1 MYSPFA
7 LKGSANIG
15 KIPDYQKIFD
25 RMIEIYN
32 IRR

>member
-15 KIPDYQKIFD
+15 KIPDYQKIFAFY
-25 RMIEIYN
+25 I